1 MSDAKSD
8 YNIGHRYLNLA
19 ITCIGE
25 ATAEIGNVRNRN
37 GVPGPDFAN
46 AKLAL
51 MRAISALEGVPY
63 VASVGIAEG
72 GHGE

>member
-1 MSDAKSD
+1 MSDTKSD

-51 MRAISALEGVPY
+51 MRAISALEGMPY
-63 VASVGIAEG
+63 VAPVDVKSAFP
-72 GHGE
+72 